1 LLQSPKALMQNK
13 RETITKE
20 TASRLFLKGF
30 WHSMRY
36 R

>member
-20 TASRLFLKGF
+20 TASRLFFKRILA
-30 WHSMRY
+30 
-36 R
+36 